1 MTKKWWVW
9 VVNDNAWVEEG
20 GEGGWLVGLVQS
32 GTAGH
37 PLHLVSHDCAAPAQ
51 LMSMY
56 IHRQRRL
63 EAIT

>member
-1 MTKKWWVW
+1 MMKKWWVW

-20 GEGGWLVGLVQS
+20 GGGGGWLVGLVRG

-56 IHRQRRL
+56 IHRYV
-63 EAIT
+63 